1 MTKNP
6 QFSCFLA
13 RLLEPCWLHFSL
25 LGASWALLALLAA
38 FVLALGRFLRPLSRF
53 GLVPELTGLDFGG
66 VLGGFGGPK
75 RRFFEV
81 FAYKQ
86 NSTAQML

>member
-1 MTKNP
+1 MVSLP
-6 QFSCFLA
+6 MGI
-13 RLLEPCWLHFSL
+13 HFSL

-53 GLVPELTGLDFGG
+53 GLVPELTGLDFKV
-66 VLGGFGGPK
+66 VLGGFGGPQ

-81 FAYKQ
+81 LAYKQ